1 LTTTALQQTD
11 FANQAVLLRSPYQV
25 SFAYAGPDRVWKNNW
40 QNANQLPAAVRLM
53 VRDATS
59 GRTLTISTTALVHV
73 ELPAACAS
81 GNSKDDCFGKPD
93 ADKDRPDNPSAQAGK
108 QRT

>member
-1 LTTTALQQTD
+1 M
-11 FANQAVLLRSPYQV
+11 
-25 SFAYAGPDRVWKNNW
+25 
-40 QNANQLPAAVRLM
+40 M

-81 GNSKDDCFGKPD
+81 ANSKDNCFGKPD